1 MNWEAIGAIGEF
13 VGGLAVV
20 LTLVYVAF
28 QVRQNS
34 RQIDQNSRALEASTF
49 HAAGEGFNRWSALLV
64 QDETV
69 ASIWLRGLAGEKM
82 DAAGK
87 LRFNAL
93 ANMLFTTLENN
104 FHQLQLGSV
113 SRNTLELSKSHW
125 ERFLTSP
132 GGSAWWKRQGRITFS
147 PEFVEAVEALIPV
160 AESLN
165 SPSTS
170 QTRAPGIGAKAETDE
185 YRQI

>member
-1 MNWEAIGAIGEF
+1 MNCEAIGAIGEF

-34 RQIDQNSRALEASTF
+34 RQIDHNSRALEVSTY

-64 QDETV
+64 QDEAV
-69 ASIWLRGLAGEKM
+69 ARIWQRGVAGEEL
-82 DAAGK
+82 DSASK

-104 FHQLQLGSV
+104 FHQLQLGSH

-132 GGSAWWKRQGRITFS
+132 GGSAWWKRQGRTTFT
-147 PEFVEAVEALIPV
+147 PEFVEAIEALISV
-160 AESLN
+160 AGSLD
-165 SPSTS
+165 SAT
-170 QTRAPGIGAKAETDE
+170 
-185 YRQI
+185 

>member
-1 MNWEAIGAIGEF
+1 MNWVAIGAIGEF

-34 RQIDQNSRALEASTF
+34 RQIDQNSRALELSTF
-49 HAAGEGFNRWSALLV
+49 HAAGEGFNNWSTLFV

-87 LRFNAL
+87 LRFYAL
-93 ANMLFTTLENN
+93 ASMLFTTLENN
-104 FHQLQLGSV
+104 FHQLQLGSHT
-113 SRNTLELSKSHW
+113 RNTLELSKANW
-125 ERFLTSP
+125 KTFLTSP
-132 GGSAWWKRQGRITFS
+132 GGSEWWKRQGRILFTAD
-147 PEFVEAVEALIPV
+147 FVEAIDALVPVE
-160 AESLN
+160 ESLD
-165 SPSTS
+165 SSSTS
-170 QTRAPGIGAKAETDE
+170 QTRAPGASTKAETDE
-185 YRQI
+185 H

>member
-1 MNWEAIGAIGEF
+1 MNWEAIGAIGDF

-20 LTLVYVAF
+20 LTLIYVAF

-34 RQIDQNSRALEASTF
+34 RYMDQNSRALEVSTY

-64 QDETV
+64 QDEAV
-69 ASIWLRGLAGEKM
+69 ARIWQRGVAGEEL

-104 FHQLQLGSV
+104 FHQLQLGSH

-132 GGSAWWKRQGRITFS
+132 GGSAWWKRQGRRTFT
-147 PEFVEAVEALIPV
+147 PEFIEAIESLIPV
-160 AESLN
+160 AESLD
-165 SPSTS
+165 SE
-170 QTRAPGIGAKAETDE
+170 A
-185 YRQI
+185 